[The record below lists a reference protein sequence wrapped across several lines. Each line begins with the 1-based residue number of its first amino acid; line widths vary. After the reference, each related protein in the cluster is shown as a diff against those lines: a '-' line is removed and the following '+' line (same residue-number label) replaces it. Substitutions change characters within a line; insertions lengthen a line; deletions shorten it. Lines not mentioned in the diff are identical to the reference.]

1 MDGLVRARNR
11 LARTTNA
18 TAWAIYIVLVA
29 AIALDATRENLVA
42 AVVFFSVGALI
53 GLFAELRSDAKR
65 DEAVEDYG
73 LSAVRLRQ
81 TALAS
86 GLAAVAGVILT
97 AIAISTT
104 DTSTAGGTQSLSEI
118 FDAGDSPGQLLIAAV
133 FGLSPHLLIE
143 RLTAT
148 ADQYRKDLS
157 QTAPGDREAAPA

>member
-1 MDGLVRARNR
+1 MDWSALAIGSREPRTPR
-11 LARTTNA
+11 LGDLR
-18 TAWAIYIVLVA
+18 VLVA
-29 AIALDATRENLVA
+29 AIALGATRQNLA
-42 AVVFFSVGALI
+42 ARVYISVGALV

-65 DEAVEDYG
+65 EEAVEDYG

-104 DTSTAGGTQSLSEI
+104 DSSTAGQDLSQI
-118 FDAGDSPGQLLIAAV
+118 FVAGNGAGQLLIAAV

-148 ADQYRKDLS
+148 ADQYRKELS
-157 QTAPGDREAAPA
+157 QTAPGEPSTPTNQT